1 MSYSGNFATMKAFR
15 LCLLFLMIAGTAS
28 AQERKLNAR
37 DSMQL
42 PAYER
47 FPTLPPFNILLQ
59 DSATVFNTYNIKEG
73 KPSVLFFFSPDCE
86 HCQMVTDSLTKYMSD
101 MKKTDFYFFT
111 FMPLSMLRPFVQTHH
126 LEDYKNIKAIGKDY
140 EFFFPMYYKAQ
151 TVPWLVV
158 YDRKKRLVKAWNGGV
173 KMPELIQMLNR
184 L

>member
-1 MSYSGNFATMKAFR
+1 MKSWMICLL
-15 LCLLFLMIAGTAS
+15 LCLCGSGAF

-59 DSATVFNTYNIKEG
+59 DSTTIFNTYNIKEG
-73 KPSVLFFFSPDCE
+73 KPTVLFFFSPDCE
-86 HCQMVTDSLTKYMSD
+86 HCQMVTDSLVKYMPQ
-101 MKKTDFYFFT
+101 MKAADFYMFT
-111 FMPLSMLRPFVQTHH
+111 FMPLTELRPFAEKKH
-126 LEDYKNIKAIGKDY
+126 LNDLKNVVVGKDY
-140 EFFFPMYYKAQ
+140 EFFFPMYYKAT

-158 YDRKKRLVKAWNGGV
+158 YDRHKHLVKAWNGGV
-173 KMPELIQMLNR
+173 KMPELVEMLQR

>member
-1 MSYSGNFATMKAFR
+1 MKSMMIGLL
-15 LCLLFLMIAGTAS
+15 LCLCGTAAF

-59 DSATVFNTYNIKEG
+59 DSATIFNTYNIKEG
-73 KPSVLFFFSPDCE
+73 KPTVLFFFSPDCE
-86 HCQMVTDSLTKYMSD
+86 HCQMVTDSLVKYMPQ
-101 MKKTDFYFFT
+101 MKEADFYMFT
-111 FMPLSMLRPFVQTHH
+111 FMPLTELRPFAEKKH
-126 LEDYKNIKAIGKDY
+126 LNELRNVTLGKDY
-140 EFFFPMYYKAQ
+140 EFFFPMYYKAT

-158 YDRKKRLVKAWNGGV
+158 YDRHKRLVKAWNGGV
-173 KMPELIQMLNR
+173 KMPELIEMLQR